1 MVGLATRRKK
11 QAGMDYWPGFVDA
24 MATLL
29 LVIIFVLSIFMIAQF
44 FLAQEISGRDSALNK
59 LNTQIAE
66 LTELLALEKSTK
78 ANLEATLA
86 ALTDDLAASESE
98 NARLSG
104 LLSLS
109 DKDSRT
115 AEGTITSLSSQ
126 LSDEKQLRADALA
139 QVELLNQQ
147 IAALRRQL
155 ASIQEALDA
164 AEQSDRESKAQIVDL
179 GKRLNAALARKVQQ
193 LSKFRSE
200 FFGRLREILSNRSD
214 IRIVGDRFVFQSE
227 VFFGK
232 GEAAISVEGRTELDK
247 LASAMLQLVA
257 EIPGDL
263 NWVLR
268 VDGHTDVDPINTFQF
283 PSNWE
288 LSTARAISVV
298 RYLVSRGVPPHRLVA
313 AGFGEFQPIDAAGGE
328 DANRKNRRI
337 ELKLTER

>member
-1 MVGLATRRKK
+1 MVGLAARRKK

-59 LNTQIAE
+59 LNSQIAE
-66 LTELLALEKSTK
+66 LTELLALEKANK

-86 ALTDDLAASESE
+86 ALTDNLAAAEAE
-98 NARLSG
+98 NSRLSS
-104 LLSLS
+104 LLS
-109 DKDSRT
+109 DTEADSKAAGSTISALTSELDEERQIS
-115 AEGTITSLSSQ
+115 AEA
-126 LSDEKQLRADALA
+126 RA

-155 ASIQEALDA
+155 AAIQEALDA
-164 AEQSDRESKAQIVDL
+164 SEERERASKAQVVDL
-179 GKRLNAALARKVQQ
+179 GRRLNAALARKVQQ

-227 VFFGK
+227 VFFDK
-232 GEAAISVEGRTELDK
+232 GEAAINPAGRAELDK
-247 LASAMLQLVA
+247 LASALLELVS
-257 EIPGDL
+257 EIPGEL

-268 VDGHTDVDPINTFQF
+268 VDGHTDADPINTFQF

-298 RYLVSRGVPPHRLVA
+298 RYLVSRGVPPGRLVA
-313 AGFGEFQPIDAAGGE
+313 AGFGEFQPIDAGTDEEAK
-328 DANRKNRRI
+328 RKNRRI

>member
-98 NARLSG
+98 NARLGG

-109 DKDSRT
+109 DKDSRD
-115 AEGTITSLSSQ
+115 AASRVSSLASE
-126 LSDEKQLRADALA
+126 LDEEKQLTAEARAR
-139 QVELLNQQ
+139 VELLNQQ

-155 ASIQEALDA
+155 SSIQEALDA

-179 GKRLNAALARKVQQ
+179 GKRLNSALARKVQQ

-232 GEAAISVEGRTELDK
+232 GEAAISPEGRTELDK
-247 LASAMLQLVA
+247 LASAMLQLVT

-268 VDGHTDVDPINTFQF
+268 VDGHTDADPINTFQF

-313 AGFGEFQPIDAAGGE
+313 AGFGEFQPIETGAGE
-328 DANRKNRRI
+328 ESNRKNRRI